1 MEDASLSCTHPSD
14 KRNIPVDYKR
24 ERDEFV
30 STGSGDERERE
41 RGFFLVSY
49 LCMRVVMNKYTL
61 VSLSLSLFLGT
72 LSLLFRFMRS
82 KPTGRV
88 PSRRNGI

>member
-1 MEDASLSCTHPSD
+1 MEDGSLSCTLRSD

-41 RGFFLVSY
+41 RERL
-49 LCMRVVMNKYTL
+49 
-61 VSLSLSLFLGT
+61 LSRILFVYASG
-72 LSLLFRFMRS
+72 
-82 KPTGRV
+82 
-88 PSRRNGI
+88 NE

>member
-1 MEDASLSCTHPSD
+1 MEDGSLSCTLPSD

-30 STGSGDERERE
+30 STGSGDERE

>member
-1 MEDASLSCTHPSD
+1 
-14 KRNIPVDYKR
+14 
-24 ERDEFV
+24 
-30 STGSGDERERE
+30 
-41 RGFFLVSY
+41 
-49 LCMRVVMNKYTL
+49 MNKYTL

>member
-1 MEDASLSCTHPSD
+1 MEDGSLSCTLRSD

-30 STGSGDERERE
+30 STGSGDERE

>member
-1 MEDASLSCTHPSD
+1 MEDASLSCTLRSD

-30 STGSGDERERE
+30 STGSGDERE

>member
-1 MEDASLSCTHPSD
+1 MEDGSLSCTLRSD

-41 RGFFLVSY
+41 REASFSY
-49 LCMRVVMNKYTL
+49 LICVCEW
-61 VSLSLSLFLGT
+61 
-72 LSLLFRFMRS
+72 
-82 KPTGRV
+82 
-88 PSRRNGI
+88 

>member
-1 MEDASLSCTHPSD
+1 MEDASLSCTLRSD

-41 RGFFLVSY
+41 RERL
-49 LCMRVVMNKYTL
+49 
-61 VSLSLSLFLGT
+61 LSRILFVYASG
-72 LSLLFRFMRS
+72 
-82 KPTGRV
+82 
-88 PSRRNGI
+88 NE

>member
-1 MEDASLSCTHPSD
+1 MEDASLSCTLPSD

-41 RGFFLVSY
+41 REASFSY
-49 LCMRVVMNKYTL
+49 LICVCEW
-61 VSLSLSLFLGT
+61 
-72 LSLLFRFMRS
+72 
-82 KPTGRV
+82 
-88 PSRRNGI
+88 

>member
-1 MEDASLSCTHPSD
+1 MEDGSLSCTLPSD

-30 STGSGDERERE
+30 STGSGDERGRE